1 MDNEFKNELENELYR
16 PVKTE
21 MLDVNVL
28 KPHPLNKLYF
38 DDIEGQAW
46 LDFLESVE
54 TSGIIEPLI
63 VTKSYKP
70 EPPKENE
77 TDKNV
82 EITEL
87 TEEELKNCYVVV
99 AGHQR
104 LRAAKELG
112 LPKVPCEVHE
122 YVDKDGITANDWI
135 LKELIETNLRQR
147 GIGNTNPMKSA
158 RCLLKLYEIYGI
170 RKGGYRGDLQNLGG
184 QSDIMSQSLPK
195 KYQKYLADILGISV
209 RQLQRLYKL
218 NDLIPELQQLVEEKK
233 LTTTEAM
240 QLALLDE
247 EVQSKLY
254 HALGDDINK
263 MTTEQIREIKE
274 EAEKDQQALLNK
286 INELE
291 KAYKAKELELKNKE
305 NEISQKENLIKQYE
319 AAIELNKKRLKELEN
334 KTVEKVEVVP
344 DNIKQELE
352 RLKKAQIETEQKFIE
367 TQNELIKVKQEYEKL
382 KNSKIEI
389 KDDRKIKDAIKLL
402 DEVHLKL
409 MEIYPED
416 IKECDPETLEN
427 FKIVLSNLSETIENI
442 LMYEMR

>member
-1 MDNEFKNELENELYR
+1 MENIR
-16 PVKTE
+16 QTE
-21 MLDVNVL
+21 ILDVNLL
-28 KPHPLNKLYF
+28 KPHPLNKVYF

-46 LDFLESVE
+46 QDFLESVE

-63 VTKSYKP
+63 VTKNYVP
-70 EPPKENE
+70 EPLKENE
-77 TDKNV
+77 MNV
-82 EITEL
+82 QITEL

-112 LPKVPCEVHE
+112 ITKVPCEVHE

-147 GIGNTNPMKSA
+147 GKGNLNDMKSA

-170 RKGGYRGDLQNLGG
+170 RRGRPNTNNNNNGTEKH
-184 QSDIMSQSLPK
+184 DIMSQFDDK
-195 KYQKYLADILGISV
+195 KYQKYLADLLGISV

-218 NDLIPELQQLVEEKK
+218 NNLIPELQQLVEEKK

-263 MTTEQIREIKE
+263 MTAEQIKEIKE
-274 EAEKDQQALLNK
+274 EAERDQRALLNK

-344 DNIKQELE
+344 DSIKQELE
-352 RLKKAQIETEQKFIE
+352 RLKKAQVKAEEKFEETY
-367 TQNELIKVKQEYEKL
+367 NELLSLRREYEKL

-389 KDDRKIKDAIKLL
+389 KDNKKIKDTIKLL
-402 DEVHLKL
+402 DEAHLKV

-427 FKIVLSNLSETIENI
+427 FKIVLSNLSETIETI
-442 LMYEMR
+442 LMYNFESNN

>member
-1 MDNEFKNELENELYR
+1 MEDKLNR
-16 PVKTE
+16 ITE
-21 MLDVNVL
+21 MLDVNLL
-28 KPHPLNKLYF
+28 KPHPLNKIYF

-63 VTKSYKP
+63 VTKNYVP
-70 EPPKENE
+70 EPLKENE

-122 YVDKDGITANDWI
+122 YVDKDGISANDWI

-263 MTTEQIREIKE
+263 MTAEQIREIKE
-274 EAEKDQQALLNK
+274 EAERDQQSLLSK

-344 DNIKQELE
+344 DSIKQELE
-352 RLKKAQIETEQKFIE
+352 NLKKAQVKAEEKFKETY
-367 TQNELIKVKQEYEKL
+367 NELLSLRREYEKL

-402 DEVHLKL
+402 DEVYLKL

-416 IKECDPETLEN
+416 IKKCNPETLEN

-442 LMYEMR
+442 LMHEMR

>member
-1 MDNEFKNELENELYR
+1 MENELNR
-16 PVKTE
+16 ITE
-21 MLDVNVL
+21 MLDVNLL
-28 KPHPLNKLYF
+28 KPHPLNKVYF

-63 VTKSYKP
+63 VTKSYN
-70 EPPKENE
+70 KEDD

-82 EITEL
+82 QVTEL
-87 TEEELKNCYVVV
+87 TEEELKNCYIVV

-112 LPKVPCEVHE
+112 LTKVPCEVHE
-122 YVDKDGITANDWI
+122 YVDKDGISANDWI

-147 GIGNTNPMKSA
+147 GKGNLNDMKSA

-170 RKGGYRGDLQNLGG
+170 RRGGDRKSIMVENNNQNE
-184 QSDIMSQSLPK
+184 IISLCSTK
-195 KYQKYLADILGISV
+195 KYQKYLADLLGISV
-209 RQLQRLYKL
+209 RQLQNLYRL
-218 NDLIPELQQLVEEKK
+218 NNLIPELQQLVEEKK

-263 MTTEQIREIKE
+263 MTAEQIREIKE
-274 EAEKDQQALLNK
+274 EAEQDQQALLNK

-305 NEISQKENLIKQYE
+305 NEINQKENIIKQYE
-319 AAIELNKKRLKELEN
+319 SAIELNKKRLKELEN
-334 KTVEKVEVVP
+334 RTVEKVEVVP
-344 DNIKQELE
+344 DSIKQELE
-352 RLKKAQIETEQKFIE
+352 RLKKEQVESEERFKETY
-367 TQNELIKVKQEYEKL
+367 NELLSLRREYEKL

-416 IKECDPETLEN
+416 IKKCNPETLED
-427 FKIVLSNLSETIENI
+427 FKIVLSNLGETIETILDCEMSETINN
-442 LMYEMR
+442 

>member
-1 MDNEFKNELENELYR
+1 MENIR
-16 PVKTE
+16 QTE
-21 MLDVNVL
+21 MLDVNLL
-28 KPHPLNKLYF
+28 KPHPLNKVYF

-63 VTKSYKP
+63 VTKNYVP
-70 EPPKENE
+70 EPPKEDE

-82 EITEL
+82 QVTEL
-87 TEEELKNCYVVV
+87 TEEELKNCYIVV

-112 LPKVPCEVHE
+112 LTKVPCEVHE

-184 QSDIMSQSLPK
+184 QSEIISLCSTK
-195 KYQKYLADILGISV
+195 KYQKYLADLLGISV
-209 RQLQRLYKL
+209 RQLQNLYRL
-218 NDLIPELQQLVEEKK
+218 NNLIPELQQLVEEKK

-254 HALGDDINK
+254 YALGDDINK
-263 MTTEQIREIKE
+263 MTAEQIKEIKE
-274 EAEKDQQALLNK
+274 EAERDQQALLTQ

-319 AAIELNKKRLKELEN
+319 AAIELNAKQLKELEN
-334 KTVEKVEVVP
+334 KTVERIEVIP
-344 DNIKQELE
+344 DSVKQELE
-352 RLKKAQIETEQKFIE
+352 KLKKAQIESEERFKE
-367 TQNELIKVKQEYEKL
+367 TYNELLSLRREYEKL

-389 KDDRKIKDAIKLL
+389 KDNKKIKDAIKLL
-402 DEVHLKL
+402 NEVHLKL
-409 MEIYPED
+409 MEINPED
-416 IKECDPETLEN
+416 IKECDPKTLED
-427 FKIVLSNLSETIENI
+427 FKDTLSNVSETIENI
-442 LMYEMR
+442 FDL

>member
-1 MDNEFKNELENELYR
+1 MEDKLNR
-16 PVKTE
+16 ITE
-21 MLDVNVL
+21 MLDVNLL
-28 KPHPLNKLYF
+28 KPHPLNKIYF

-63 VTKSYKP
+63 VTKNYVP
-70 EPPKENE
+70 EPLKENE

-122 YVDKDGITANDWI
+122 YVDKDGISANDWI

-263 MTTEQIREIKE
+263 MTAEQIREIKE
-274 EAEKDQQALLNK
+274 EAERDQQSLLSK

-334 KTVEKVEVVP
+334 RTVEKVEVVP
-344 DNIKQELE
+344 DSIKQELE
-352 RLKKAQIETEQKFIE
+352 RLKKAQIESEERFKE
-367 TQNELIKVKQEYEKL
+367 TYNELLSLRREYEKL

-416 IKECDPETLEN
+416 IKKCNPETLED
-427 FKIVLSNLSETIENI
+427 FKDTLSNVSETMENI

>member
-1 MDNEFKNELENELYR
+1 MEDKLNR
-16 PVKTE
+16 ITE
-21 MLDVNVL
+21 MLDVNLL
-28 KPHPLNKLYF
+28 KPHPLNKIYF

-63 VTKSYKP
+63 VTKNYVP
-70 EPPKENE
+70 EPLKENE

-122 YVDKDGITANDWI
+122 YVDKDGISANDWI

-263 MTTEQIREIKE
+263 MTAEQIREIKE
-274 EAEKDQQALLNK
+274 EAERDQQSLLSK

-334 KTVEKVEVVP
+334 RTVEKVEVVP
-344 DNIKQELE
+344 DSIKQELE
-352 RLKKAQIETEQKFIE
+352 RLKKAQIESEERFKE
-367 TQNELIKVKQEYEKL
+367 TYNELLSLRREYEKL

-416 IKECDPETLEN
+416 IKKCNPETLEN
-427 FKIVLSNLSETIENI
+427 FKIVLSNLNETIETILDREMSETINN
-442 LMYEMR
+442 

>member
-1 MDNEFKNELENELYR
+1 MENELNR
-16 PVKTE
+16 ITE
-21 MLDVNVL
+21 MLDVNLL
-28 KPHPLNKLYF
+28 KPHPLNKVYF

-63 VTKSYKP
+63 VTKSYN
-70 EPPKENE
+70 KEDD
-77 TDKNV
+77 TDKNI

-87 TEEELKNCYVVV
+87 TEEELKNCYIVV

-112 LPKVPCEVHE
+112 LTKVPCEVHE

-147 GIGNTNPMKSA
+147 GKGNLNDMKSA

-170 RKGGYRGDLQNLGG
+170 RRGGYRGDLQNLGG
-184 QSDIMSQSLPK
+184 QSAIISESQTK
-195 KYQKYLADILGISV
+195 KYQKYLADMLGISE
-209 RQLQRLYKL
+209 RQLRNLYRL
-218 NDLIPELQQLVEEKK
+218 NNLIPELQQLVEEKK

-263 MTTEQIREIKE
+263 MTAEQIKEIKE
-274 EAEKDQQALLNK
+274 EAERDQQALLNK
-286 INELE
+286 INDLE

-319 AAIELNKKRLKELEN
+319 AAIELNKKQLKELEN
-334 KTVEKVEVVP
+334 KTVERIELIP
-344 DNIKQELE
+344 DSVKQELE
-352 RLKKAQIETEQKFIE
+352 KLKKAQIESEERFKE
-367 TQNELIKVKQEYEKL
+367 TYNELLSLRREYEKL

-389 KDDRKIKDAIKLL
+389 KDDRKIKNTIKLL

-416 IKECDPETLEN
+416 IKKCNPETLED
-427 FKIVLSNLSETIENI
+427 FKIVLSNLGETIETILDCEMSETINN
-442 LMYEMR
+442 

>member
-1 MDNEFKNELENELYR
+1 MEDKLNR
-16 PVKTE
+16 ITE
-21 MLDVNVL
+21 MLDVNLL
-28 KPHPLNKLYF
+28 KPHPLNKIYF

-63 VTKSYKP
+63 VTKNYVP
-70 EPPKENE
+70 EPLKENE

-122 YVDKDGITANDWI
+122 YVDKDGISANDWI

-170 RKGGYRGDLQNLGG
+170 RKGNNQYLGG
-184 QSDIMSQSLPK
+184 GSAIISEAPTK
-195 KYQKYLADILGISV
+195 KYQKYLADMLGISE
-209 RQLQRLYKL
+209 RQLRNLYRL
-218 NDLIPELQQLVEEKK
+218 NNLIPELQQLVEEKK

-254 HALGDDINK
+254 YALGDDINK
-263 MTTEQIREIKE
+263 MTAEQIKEIKE
-274 EAEKDQQALLNK
+274 EAERDQQALLNK
-286 INELE
+286 INDLE

-305 NEISQKENLIKQYE
+305 NEISQKENIIKQYE
-319 AAIELNKKRLKELEN
+319 SAIELNKKRLKELEN
-334 KTVEKVEVVP
+334 KTIERIEVIP
-344 DNIKQELE
+344 DSVKQELE
-352 RLKKAQIETEQKFIE
+352 KLKKAQIESEERFKE
-367 TQNELIKVKQEYEKL
+367 TYNELLSLRREYEKL

-416 IKECDPETLEN
+416 IKKCNPETLED
-427 FKIVLSNLSETIENI
+427 FKIVLSNLGETIETILDCEMSETINN
-442 LMYEMR
+442 